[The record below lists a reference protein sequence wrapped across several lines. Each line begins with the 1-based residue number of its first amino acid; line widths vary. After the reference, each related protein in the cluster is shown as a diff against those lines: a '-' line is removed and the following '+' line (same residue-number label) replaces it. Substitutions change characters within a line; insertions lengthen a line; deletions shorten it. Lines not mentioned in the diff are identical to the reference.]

1 MQGGQSKRFNAVN
14 RPQMPGPP
22 RKLVCKSYSSAKIH
36 PALAVPPIFTPT
48 HCALLTPSASP
59 IFPVP
64 NPDDSRRPV
73 MAPPWTAHPAAE
85 PTSDWRGTFVFV
97 LPAARACRGARPVQR
112 SPRGHGSAERPAP
125 PRLAP
130 PTGTRRAETGPG
142 RRGFSA
148 ASRPRP
154 RLPPPPSPP
163 PPARFPLTPAAREPR
178 GRDAAGGSDVFPR
191 LARAARLPGASGFP
205 QGDVPIIL
213 VTGVG

>member
-1 MQGGQSKRFNAVN
+1 
-14 RPQMPGPP
+14 
-22 RKLVCKSYSSAKIH
+22 
-36 PALAVPPIFTPT
+36 
-48 HCALLTPSASP
+48 
-59 IFPVP
+59 
-64 NPDDSRRPV
+64 

-112 SPRGHGSAERPAP
+112 SPRGHGFAERPAP
-125 PRLAP
+125 PVLAP

-154 RLPPPPSPP
+154 RLLPPPPPP
-163 PPARFPLTPAAREPR
+163 PPPRFPLTPAAREPR

-191 LARAARLPGASGFP
+191 LAPALGCRARPVFHR
-205 QGDVPIIL
+205 GDVPIIL